1 MHTYGNM
8 LLTGTLLWL
17 ALYQQSPCCFFI
29 QAPKGDAVYLRLAE
43 DPASL
48 YFLPL
53 MPTLCSSRS
62 SNSLWMFREKTT
74 VSAAWS
80 VMGVSRYQ
88 TRERALP
95 NLLRYRSFLC
105 ICLSWCYQIWTGH
118 TRIQDQVNYSY
129 KSPQKWRLI
138 VISSRSVKS
147 CRTVSL
153 YPSRGDFVVW
163 IWYIWILGNSLNTTH
178 TVVWFVRGKHVLSR
192 AAYCLKRACY
202 PLETVINF
210 LYFYIRSAILNLL
223 SDVIALDGVDQ
234 VAPVYQFHHCSTLA
248 VCKQPQ

>member
-1 MHTYGNM
+1 MCIYAYSHMHTYGNM

-129 KSPQKWRLI
+129 KSPK
-138 VISSRSVKS
+138 V
-147 CRTVSL
+147 
-153 YPSRGDFVVW
+153 
-163 IWYIWILGNSLNTTH
+163 TTH
-178 TVVWFVRGKHVLSR
+178 
-192 AAYCLKRACY
+192 CY
-202 PLETVINF
+202 KFAFSKVMQNRFIISQQRRF
-210 LYFYIRSAILNLL
+210 CGLNLIYL
-223 SDVIALDGVDQ
+223 N
-234 VAPVYQFHHCSTLA
+234 PW
-248 VCKQPQ
+248 K